1 MNCTCENNGGPFDV
15 TGDRAA
21 LAMFAWASPVV
32 YISLASGFEACRT
45 NDAVKTHA

>member
-1 MNCTCENNGGPFDV
+1 MREPFDV

-21 LAMFAWASPVV
+21 LAMFAWAAPAV
-32 YISLASGFEACRT
+32 YLGLASGVDACLT